1 VDRKY
6 IGKRYGPFRY
16 EVGSE
21 KMREFAFAV
30 AGGVPAGAF
39 AAPPEGLNPIFH
51 DPPRIAFPTFAVT
64 FAIQPFAAAVTDPEL
79 EINVLSVVHGEQ
91 EFQFF
96 EPIRPNDSM
105 TTIGWISEIY
115 EKAGKDFL
123 IVTTESSNQNNRLV
137 VRGVWTAIAR
147 H

>member
-1 VDRKY
+1 
-6 IGKRYGPFRY
+6 
-16 EVGSE
+16 
-21 KMREFAFAV
+21 MREFAFAV

-96 EPIRPNDSM
+96 EPIRPNDSI